1 MKPSET
7 TALYVEACRSRR
19 LVPQEEEGRQWHKS
33 FSHYEAKDVR
43 AGLDA
48 WTADTTPSKDGTP
61 RGKWLPAP
69 AELVPVIERFLHQ
82 RIARA
87 AVPTYY
93 VRWSCSECNHSM
105 SSFLAV
111 GDSSSRPCPRLLGLS
126 GYKCKKPMTI
136 IVDERPKQ

>member
-7 TALYVEACRSRR
+7 TAIYVEACRSRR

-69 AELVPVIERFLHQ
+69 AELVPVIEQILRKKA
-82 RIARA
+82 ARA
-87 AVPTYY
+87 LVPTHY
-93 VRWSCSECNHSM
+93 VRWACSACKATRAG
-105 SSFLAV
+105 FLAQ
-111 GDSSSRPCPRLLGLS
+111 GDNDQR
-126 GYKCKKPMTI
+126 KCCGAPMHI
-136 IVDERPKQ
+136 VVDERPKQ